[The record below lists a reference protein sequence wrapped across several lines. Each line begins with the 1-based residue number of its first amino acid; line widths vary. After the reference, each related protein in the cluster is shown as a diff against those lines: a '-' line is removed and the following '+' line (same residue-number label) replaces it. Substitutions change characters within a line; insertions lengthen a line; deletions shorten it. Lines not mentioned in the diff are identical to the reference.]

1 MNLEKLSLTV
11 RDVATKKEKWQKTC
25 WETKRKLGP
34 FQVMTFLSVKICFS
48 FSKKQQTTATCIT
61 LNEWLVD
68 TNIYFT
74 EVDKVFAFQILLTGR
89 SHISADQIRKNY
101 VLSVEHKEYR
111 QKWCKWAK
119 QTYPPQTERK
129 ITLERVR

>member
-48 FSKKQQTTATCIT
+48 FLRNNKQQLPVLHSMNNLLIQTFT
-61 LNEWLVD
+61 LQKSTKSLLFKYYSLVEVIYLLIRFIKTMSFLWNTKNTDRNGVNEQNKH
-68 TNIYFT
+68 T
-74 EVDKVFAFQILLTGR
+74 
-89 SHISADQIRKNY
+89 H
-101 VLSVEHKEYR
+101 HKQR
-111 QKWCKWAK
+111 
-119 QTYPPQTERK
+119 ER
-129 ITLERVR
+129 